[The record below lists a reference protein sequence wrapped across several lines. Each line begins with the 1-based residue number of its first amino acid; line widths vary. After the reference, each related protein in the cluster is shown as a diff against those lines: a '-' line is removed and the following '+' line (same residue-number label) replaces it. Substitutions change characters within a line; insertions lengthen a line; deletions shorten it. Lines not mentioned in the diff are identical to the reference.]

1 MFGGMTQRDL
11 LVVIGGI
18 ILLYIIWGGNLEES
32 YSIMGT
38 EVSDV
43 DQQRYT
49 IKKAVCSRKTGECIQ
64 MRQTKEAANQLAT
77 VKKNLIRLVATLKS
91 KYPDSPDVTRLVS
104 RFSPDAILE
113 GSNNSGLTTYT
124 VNKGQEIAFCLR
136 TRDNQRAL
144 ETDMNTLMYVALHEL
159 SHILDE
165 NHDPNHKNGFP
176 KKMQFII
183 KEAVEIGIYSPR
195 DYRTTPAEHC
205 GITINSNI

>member
-1 MFGGMTQRDL
+1 MPSFDKGAL
-11 LVVIGGI
+11 ILVSLV
-18 ILLYIIWGGNLEES
+18 LVYVLWSRNSEES

-38 EVSDV
+38 EVSDI
-43 DQQRYT
+43 DKQTYT
-49 IKKAVCSRKTGECIQ
+49 IKKAVCSRKTGECVKL
-64 MRQTKEAANQLAT
+64 RQTKEAANQLAT
-77 VKKNLIRLVATLKS
+77 VKRNLIRLVATLKS

-136 TRDNQRAL
+136 TRDNQRNL

-165 NHDPNHKNGFP
+165 NHDPNHRNGFP

-183 KEAVEIGIYSPR
+183 KEAVELGIYSPR
-195 DYRTTPAEHC
+195 DYRVSPAAHC
-205 GITINSNI
+205 GIIINSNI

>member
-1 MFGGMTQRDL
+1 MDNTL
-11 LVVIGGI
+11 ILVVSVV
-18 ILLYIIWGGNLEES
+18 LLYLLWSRNSEES

-43 DQQRYT
+43 DQQSYT
-49 IKKAVCSRKTGECIQ
+49 IKKAVCSRTTGECVK
-64 MRQTKEAANQLAT
+64 MRQTKEAANMLAT
-77 VKKNLIRLVATLKS
+77 VKRNLVRLVATLKN
-91 KYPDSPDVTRLVS
+91 KYPDNPDVIRLVS

-136 TRDNQRAL
+136 TRDSQKAL

-183 KEAVEIGIYSPR
+183 KEAIEIGIYSPR
-195 DYRTTPAEHC
+195 DYRVSPADHC
-205 GITINSNI
+205 GIIINSNI